1 MGYAVLHLLK
11 PKGAS
16 SSMSAHIER
25 TVSPANADAELT
37 HLNRELIEFPDT
49 VSSRTE
55 AIQHRI
61 DTAGLQRKIG
71 KNQLTAFN
79 VLLSGSNDKM
89 KQLQSNGKLDEWCR
103 DNLDWLRKT
112 YGADNVVSAVLHL
125 DETTP
130 HIHATVV
137 PIVTTER
144 KKKKHEE
151 QAKKRYRK
159 KSPNAARLCLD
170 EVMSRD
176 KLKEYQDT
184 YAQAMA
190 KYGLQRGVRGS
201 DARHIGTSEY
211 YRELINQT
219 ETVKSE
225 LSNLKEEQTE
235 AQSELSKVKADVSKE
250 KLKNS
255 AADVGSKLMD
265 GVSSLLGTPKMAKIE
280 MENKDLHAKIEQ
292 LKDENKTIRQ
302 RMEMVR
308 QSAANEIVTL
318 KQQFDNREQELI
330 KENDNH
336 KSTLQKIYDLFPHIK
351 ELLIFEKF
359 CQQVGFGTDMIRRMF
374 NREEVGFKG
383 EIYSHE
389 YKRKYSTDHSFAKVE
404 ADPTRTGKF
413 QLNIDGLEIYQ
424 WFRQKQKEF
433 LQKLGINPTEPKNN
447 RGLKM

>member
-25 TVSPANADAELT
+25 TVAPANANAELT
-37 HLNRELIEFPDT
+37 YLNREHVEFPEA
-49 VSSRTE
+49 VRSRSE

-71 KNQLTAFN
+71 KNQITAFN
-79 VLLSGSNDKM
+79 VLLSGSNDDM
-89 KQLQSNGKLDEWCR
+89 KLLQSNGKMDEWCR
-103 DNLDWLRKT
+103 DNLDCLRKT
-112 YGADNVVSAVLHL
+112 YGAENVVSAVLHL

-170 EVMSRD
+170 EIMSRD
-176 KLKEYQDT
+176 KLKEYQDS
-184 YAQAMA
+184 YAKAMA
-190 KYGLQRGVRGS
+190 KYRLQRGVRGS
-201 DARHIGTSEY
+201 DARHVSTSEY

-225 LSNLKEEQTE
+225 LSNLKEEQTK
-235 AQSELSKVKADVSKE
+235 AISELSKVKADVSKE

-280 MENKDLHAKIEQ
+280 MENKSLHTKIEQ
-292 LKDENKTIRQ
+292 LQDENNELRKDIETVKQ
-302 RMEMVR
+302 N
-308 QSAANEIVTL
+308 AANEIMTL
-318 KQQFDNREQELI
+318 KQQFYNREKELI
-330 KENDNH
+330 KESNDH
-336 KSTLQKIYDLFPHIK
+336 KSTLQKILDLFPHIK
-351 ELLIFEKF
+351 ELQIFEKF
-359 CQQVGFGTDMIRRMF
+359 FQQVGFGTDMIRRMF
-374 NREEVGFKG
+374 NREEVSFKG
-383 EIYSHE
+383 EIYSH
-389 YKRKYSTDHSFAKVE
+389 
-404 ADPTRTGKF
+404 
-413 QLNIDGLEIYQ
+413 
-424 WFRQKQKEF
+424 
-433 LQKLGINPTEPKNN
+433 
-447 RGLKM
+447 